1 MRCYNFLI
9 FYLKIIHVFK
19 AIRMK
24 MTGLDRFED
33 AASVWMRHMCH
44 GFQGV
49 GLVDA
54 IVEETLVMT
63 VYDTSNEDFDT
74 NLNSEIVK
82 LGLAQQYLV

>member
-74 NLNSEIVK
+74 NLNNEIVK